1 MDPKLQWTQNR
12 KSITDNSKNF
22 CQNFLWNFSIL
33 PAEKQT
39 VVKNAFSTTDNWS
52 PKDTLL
58 LLILFNLIW
67 YQDKLW
73 KILENPVAS
82 DTCSHSSCD
91 SLSSWTKRKEEAKNY
106 NKSNVTFLHF
116 ISIELEF
123 RLPMACV
130 KCRLARVARV
140 ASRYWSDGCA
150 ISDCDAETAETGHNI
165 ITSWGSC
172 QQSLDTGA
180 WK

>member
-1 MDPKLQWTQNR
+1 MTHAVIHHVILLAAEQKEKKKPK
-12 KSITDNSKNF
+12 ITIN
-22 CQNFLWNFSIL
+22 QM
-33 PAEKQT
+33 
-39 VVKNAFSTTDNWS
+39 
-52 PKDTLL
+52 
-58 LLILFNLIW
+58 
-67 YQDKLW
+67 
-73 KILENPVAS
+73 
-82 DTCSHSSCD
+82 
-91 SLSSWTKRKEEAKNY
+91 SL
-106 NKSNVTFLHF
+106 FLHF

-180 WK
+180 

>member
-1 MDPKLQWTQNR
+1 MLQTINRRSCTIAEKAPTRRALSCRGSSFHWAEENWLQDPNVDNIVPLIRSVMDPKLQWTQNR

-106 NKSNVTFLHF
+106 NNSNVTFSPF
-116 ISIELEF
+116 YI
-123 RLPMACV
+123 
-130 KCRLARVARV
+130 CRVLLTYGV
-140 ASRYWSDGCA
+140 C
-150 ISDCDAETAETGHNI
+150 
-165 ITSWGSC
+165 
-172 QQSLDTGA
+172 
-180 WK
+180 